1 VSRREFFDRLGY
13 VFKDESLFETAV
25 THSSYVREVSAP
37 QSDCNERL
45 EFLGDAYLDMIIS
58 KKLFDLEPRDNEG
71 VLTKQRALIVCGPA
85 LAEVARKIGLGEEM
99 ILGHGEERT
108 GGRDRESIIA
118 DAMEAVI
125 AAISIDGGYEEA
137 ERVVLDLFADRI
149 NNVMSGRIT
158 SDYKSAFQEVL
169 QANGPVDI
177 RYETVREE
185 GPDHDK
191 TFYVEVFVS
200 EKACGSGSGKS
211 KKEAEQNAAK
221 DALEKRDK

>member
-1 VSRREFFDRLGY
+1 MSRREFYDRLGY
-13 VFKDESLFETAV
+13 VFNDEGLFETAV
-25 THSSYVREVSAP
+25 THSSYVREVGAP

-85 LAEVARKIGLGEEM
+85 LAQVARKIGLGEEL

-125 AAISIDGGYEEA
+125 AAIGIDGGYEEA
-137 ERVVLDLFADRI
+137 KRVVLDLFGDRI
-149 NNVMSGRIT
+149 GDVLSGRIT

-169 QANGPVDI
+169 QADGPVDI

-191 TFYVEVFVS
+191 TFYVEVFVK